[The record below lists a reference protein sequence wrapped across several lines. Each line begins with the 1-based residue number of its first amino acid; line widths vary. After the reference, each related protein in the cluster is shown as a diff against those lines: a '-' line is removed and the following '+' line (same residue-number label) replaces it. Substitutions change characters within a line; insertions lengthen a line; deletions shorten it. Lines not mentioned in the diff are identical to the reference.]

1 MKNNM
6 RLFRGMLIG
15 LILVQILFSGCEF
28 RPDEI
33 DMTQI
38 DKPNE
43 QGPPI
48 MVSLNEKNDTIKIGW
63 VTNFNYKITG
73 TDNEVISVVVTL
85 DGQEIHH
92 FAGDYEQSFNF
103 ILDPATLNEGK
114 YHLHIEIMIAT
125 RSGSLADIL
134 NAEGYLYELD
144 WPVIVDRTPPRML
157 NIISIDSLE
166 NGVKITWE
174 KFDHPSFKS
183 YKLTKTSSAFF
194 GTDELF
200 FQDDP
205 DQNSFIDTT
214 YLEGMIVNYYIEL
227 NGICS
232 NLNCSFKNHKQYYQI
247 PPKPEIKYLRNFEVE
262 VTWEPPSKESL
273 LDFYYLHRSETTVS
287 INDEDKISDPDIR
300 TKCSAISFG
309 TSNYFGLLYV
319 PKLSHQV
326 YPSNLLRGE
335 SEFLMGEEMPFCK
348 YISLIRNSP
357 SVLISNKG
365 KLYKYNLS
373 SGIITDSL
381 EFNANVPDY
390 FTLSN
395 DGNLFGYSENGK
407 FVTRTTSGFS
417 QMNIL
422 DNEEFANASD
432 NLLKYSLS
440 NSGRLLTV
448 LKDNTLTVYDLGT
461 ANKIA
466 QKRFENLDWVT
477 ARISPDGNHILT
489 EEYDNN
495 YHIVYYEIIGD
506 QIIET
511 GRVDDSELYFSA
523 NIKDPFGPDSD
534 IYIIYNEK
542 VEIRDISDFSIEKV
556 IQLAGIS
563 YIDYQ
568 KKQAFGYSSS
578 FVGSDLAYL
587 YDIESGEVIKNLFV
601 RHMNIIC
608 YHNDYLIAN
617 NGRKLN
623 MNTIN

>member
-1 MKNNM
+1 M

-432 NLLKYSLS
+432 NLFKYSLS

-466 QKRFENLDWVT
+466 QKRFENLGWVT

>member
-1 MKNNM
+1 M

>member
-1 MKNNM
+1 MQDNM
-6 RLFRGMLIG
+6 RLFRVMMIG
-15 LILVQILFSGCEF
+15 LFLIQIFYSGCEF
-28 RPDEI
+28 KPDEI
-33 DMTQI
+33 DITQI
-38 DKPNE
+38 NPPDQ

-63 VTNFNYKITG
+63 PTNFTYKITG
-73 TDNEVISVVVTL
+73 TDNEVISVIVTL

-92 FAGDYEQSFNF
+92 YAGDYEQSFNF
-103 ILDPATLNEGK
+103 ILDPASLNEGH
-114 YHLHIEIMIAT
+114 YHLHIEIMIET

-134 NAEGYLYELD
+134 DAEGYLYELD
-144 WPVIVDRTPPRML
+144 WPVIVDRTPPRKL

-174 KFDHPSFKS
+174 KFDHPSFRS

-194 GTDELF
+194 GTDELL

-205 DQNSFIDTT
+205 SQNSFIDTT

-232 NLNCSFKNHKQYYQI
+232 NLNCSHVNQKQYYQI
-247 PPKPEIKYLRNFEVE
+247 PPKPEITYLRNFEVE
-262 VTWEPPSKESL
+262 VKWEPPSRETL

-287 INDEDKISDPDIR
+287 INEEDRISDPGIR
-300 TKCSAISFG
+300 TKSSTVSFG
-309 TSNYFGLLYV
+309 ASNYFGLLYV

-335 SEFLMGEEMPFCK
+335 ADFIMGDEMPLCR

-357 SVLISNKG
+357 SVLFSNRG
-365 KLYKYNLS
+365 RLYKYNLS
-373 SGIITDSL
+373 SGMLTDSID
-381 EFNANVPDY
+381 FSANVPDY
-390 FTLSN
+390 FTISSA
-395 DGNLFGYSENGK
+395 GNLFGYSENGK
-407 FVTRTTSGFS
+407 FITRTTLDFS
-417 QMNIL
+417 QINIL
-422 DNEEFANASD
+422 DNEEFANTSD
-432 NLLKYSLS
+432 NLLRYSLS

-448 LKDNTLTVYDLGT
+448 LKDNTISVYDLET
-461 ANKIA
+461 ANRIA
-466 QKRFENLDWVT
+466 EKRFENLGWVT

-489 EEYDNN
+489 EEYDNT

-511 GRVDDSELYFSA
+511 GRVDDSELYFLA

-542 VEIRDISDFSIEKV
+542 VEIRDVSDFSIEKV
-556 IQLAGIS
+556 IQIAGIS

-568 KKQAFGYSSS
+568 TMQAFGYDSG
-578 FVGSDLAYL
+578 FIGSDLTYL
-587 YDIESGEVIKNLFV
+587 YDLETGEVIKNLLV
-601 RHMNIIC
+601 RYMNIIC
-608 YHNDYLIAN
+608 FHNDYLIAN

-623 MNTIN
+623 MNSIN

>member
-1 MKNNM
+1 M
-6 RLFRGMLIG
+6 IG

>member
-1 MKNNM
+1 M

-466 QKRFENLDWVT
+466 QKRFENLGWVT